1 MATTVARGHQKK
13 KAVSQC
19 CPSVLSSPLDAREAE
34 QLARRFTALADP
46 VRLQLLS
53 ILAAAPDGE
62 VCICD
67 FVGPVGK
74 SQPTVSHHM
83 KVLADVGSFAA
94 SAEANGCTT
103 RLTVSNWPTF
113 GRRSVRVP
121 RTPQPAEQPTDPDW
135 RSSRSLGLPDH

>member
-1 MATTVARGHQKK
+1 MGESEMTTTVARGRQNK
-13 KAVSQC
+13 KAVAQC

-34 QLARRFTALADP
+34 HLARRFTALADP

-83 KVLADVGSFAA
+83 KILSDAGLVHG
-94 SAEANGCTT
+94 E
-103 RLTVSNWPTF
+103 
-113 GRRSVRVP
+113 RRSKWVYYSLDR
-121 RTPQPAEQPTDPDW
+121 EQLASLRAAIGTGTSNFPTD
-135 RSSRSLGLPDH
+135 